1 MSSIYQIGS
10 HLSLQ
15 ELSNISNFSKVELST
30 DATNKTQACF
40 DWLHQLLAQS
50 DKAFYGINTGF
61 GALCNTV
68 IPKDQLGQLQTNLV
82 ISHAC
87 GAGKIIA
94 PEIVRQMLF
103 LKALGLSKGHSGVHQ
118 QTVNLLLDLYNHHIT
133 PVVYEAGSLGASGDL
148 APLAHMS
155 LPLIGKGEVW
165 FEGKIYPSTQI
176 LQKFNLQ
183 PIQLQAKEGLA
194 LLNGT
199 QFMSGIGTHI
209 HARARKLWFT
219 AHAIAALSAEA
230 YNCRHEAM
238 DPAVHRLRAHRGQ
251 IKSAE
256 LMRQLFEGSAYIFT
270 GEKDVQDPYSFR
282 CIPQVH
288 GATWDVILH
297 AGKVFETEINAVT
310 DNPLIV
316 PEEEKIISGG
326 NFHGQTLAIT
336 LDHLAIAISELGSIS
351 ERRIYRMISGKRNL
365 PACLIENP
373 GINSGFMIVQY
384 AAASLASKNKQL
396 CTPASADSIE
406 SSLGQEDHVSMG
418 ANAAVQCLELLEN
431 VERILGMELLSA
443 FQGINLRPEKTH
455 SPLCAKIIRILNEA
469 GLAKIEQDIYMH
481 PLMETAHGI
490 VKELH
495 TIWTDEEIWND

>member
-1 MSSIYQIGS
+1 MHNYEINAHI
-10 HLSLQ
+10 SLQ
-15 ELSNISNFSKVELST
+15 ELSELSKF
-30 DATNKTQACF
+30 DSISLSPEASQKTAHCYS
-40 DWLHQLLAQS
+40 WLHNLLS
-50 DKAFYGINTGF
+50 NSNKAYYGINTGF

-68 IPKDQLGQLQTNLV
+68 VPNDQLGQLQYNLV
-82 ISHAC
+82 VSHAC

-94 PEIVRQMLF
+94 PEIVKNMLF
-103 LKALGLSKGHSGVHQ
+103 LKALGLSKGHSGVH
-118 QTVNLLLDLYNHHIT
+118 VNTIQFLLDLYNNNII

-148 APLAHMS
+148 APLAHLS
-155 LPLIGKGEVW
+155 LPLIGEGEVF
-165 FEGKIYPSTQI
+165 FEGKIYPSKEI
-176 LQKFNLQ
+176 LQKFNLT
-183 PIQLQAKEGLA
+183 PISLQAKEGLA

-199 QFMSGIGTHI
+199 QFMSGIGTYI
-209 HARARKLWFT
+209 YIKARKLWHT

-230 YNCRHEAM
+230 YNCRHEAF
-238 DPAVHRLRAHRGQ
+238 DPAVHRLRPHAGQ
-251 IKSAE
+251 IKSAH
-256 LMRQLFEGSAYIFT
+256 LMRRLMDGSEYIFT

-288 GATWDVILH
+288 GASWDALLH
-297 AGKVFETEINAVT
+297 AAKVFETEINAVT

-336 LDHLAIAISELGSIS
+336 LDQLAIAISELGSIS

-396 CTPASADSIE
+396 CSPASADSIE

-418 ANAAVQCLELLEN
+418 ANAAVQCLDVLEN
-431 VERILGMELLSA
+431 TERILGMELLA
-443 FQGINLRPEKTH
+443 AYQGLQIRGTKKQSNLT
-455 SPLCAKIIRILNEA
+455 SKITNRVEA
-469 GLAKIEQDIYMH
+469 AGIQKIENDMYMH
-481 PLMETAHGI
+481 PLMEKAYALVQDMHQ
-490 VKELH
+490 
-495 TIWTDEEIWND
+495 IWDNDEIWKD